1 MLPTGGGIFIF
12 RMLDKTDPAPV
23 PFNEVANA
31 LRSRLGDKFVL
42 NELKRYL
49 MNVKD
54 QTFVELHP
62 LSM

>member
-42 NELKRYL
+42 HELKRYL

-62 LSM
+62 